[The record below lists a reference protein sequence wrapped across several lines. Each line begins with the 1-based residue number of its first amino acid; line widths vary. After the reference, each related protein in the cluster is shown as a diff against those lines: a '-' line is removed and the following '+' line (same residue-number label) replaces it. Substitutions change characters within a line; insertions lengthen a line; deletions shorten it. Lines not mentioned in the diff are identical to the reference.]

1 MKKKLSALFVHLFTA
16 IGVLLAFWALLLII
30 QGELQNSLFVMA
42 LAVIV
47 DSLDGTL
54 ARRADVTTHT
64 PFIDGALM
72 DNISDY
78 LNWVFIPVF
87 WAYTF
92 LGVPFIPGSAV
103 LIASLFGFS
112 HKEAKTEDH
121 YFRGFPSYWNFVI
134 FYLWL
139 LDAEIWV
146 STSVLLIL
154 AILVLFP
161 IKFVYPSRTSKWRKT
176 TLVLAIPYAFIVIF
190 MLFSLRETPFWLIL
204 TSFYYPVYY
213 LIVSVL
219 ANSATVESE
228 SYQADTNI

>member
-1 MKKKLSALFVHLFTA
+1 MKKKLAALSVHLFTSV
-16 IGVLLAFWALLLII
+16 GVLLAFWAILLII
-30 QGELQNSLFVMA
+30 EGELQSSLFVMA

-92 LGVPFIPGSAV
+92 LDVPFLAVSAV

-139 LDAEIWV
+139 LDANVWV
-146 STSVLLIL
+146 STSVF
-154 AILVLFP
+154 LVLALLVLMP
-161 IKFVYPSRTSKWRKT
+161 IKFIYPSRTAKWRRT
-176 TLVLAIPYAFIVIF
+176 TLLLAVPYAIIIIF
-190 MLFSLRETPFWLIL
+190 MLFNLRETPLWLIL
-204 TSFYYPVYY
+204 LSFYYPFYY
-213 LIVSVL
+213 VVISVI
-219 ANSATVESE
+219 ANNSTLNS
-228 SYQADTNI
+228 